1 MVFISVEVTNR
12 TSGGTEIYTKTV
24 KVLGITV
31 YRMTAKGSAE
41 TNKPIGFSTF
51 PDERQYVDDDD

>member
-12 TSGGTEIYTKTV
+12 TLGGRYVYTKTV
-24 KVLGITV
+24 KVFGLTV
-31 YRMTAKGSAE
+31 YRMTATGDAE